1 MAMPKNEIIERRTI
15 MITVKQ
21 NMDFYDIRKSAW
33 GQAVEV
39 LDEIYKAGL
48 QNALMEYLEDIFNE
62 GVDIV
67 ELNDLLSYDWAW
79 VYSQIGMPSDVA
91 ERLADEENADV
102 E

>member
-1 MAMPKNEIIERRTI
+1 

-21 NMDFYDIRKSAW
+21 EMDFDDIRKSAW

-39 LDEIYKAGL
+39 LDEIYKAGM
-48 QNALMEYLEDIFNE
+48 QNELMEYLEDIFND

-67 ELNDLLSYDWAW
+67 ELNDLLSYDWEW
-79 VYSQIGMPSDVA
+79 VYSQIGMPSEA
-91 ERLADEENADV
+91 TERLADEENADV

>member
-1 MAMPKNEIIERRTI
+1 

-21 NMDFYDIRKSAW
+21 EMGFNDIRKSAW

-39 LDEIYKAGL
+39 LDEIYKAGM
-48 QNALMEYLEDIFNE
+48 QNELMEYLEDIFND

-67 ELNDLLSYDWAW
+67 ELNDLLSYDWEW
-79 VYSQIGMPSDVA
+79 VYSQIGMPSEA
-91 ERLADEENADV
+91 TERLADEENADV

>member
-1 MAMPKNEIIERRTI
+1 

-21 NMDFYDIRKSAW
+21 EMNFDDIRKSAW

-39 LDEIYKAGL
+39 LDEIYKAGM
-48 QNALMEYLEDIFNE
+48 QNELMAYLEDIFNE

-67 ELNDLLSYDWAW
+67 ELNDLLAYDWEW
-79 VYSQIGMPSDVA
+79 VYSQIGMPSEVT
-91 ERLADEENADV
+91 ELLAAEENEDV

>member
-1 MAMPKNEIIERRTI
+1 

-21 NMDFYDIRKSAW
+21 EMDFEDIRKGAW

-39 LDEIYKAGL
+39 LDEIYKEGM
-48 QNALMEYLEDIFNE
+48 QNEFMEYLEEIFNE

-67 ELNDLLSYDWAW
+67 ELNDLLSYDWEW
-79 VYSQIGMPSDVA
+79 VYSQIGMPSEA
-91 ERLADEENADV
+91 TERLADEENEGV

>member
-1 MAMPKNEIIERRTI
+1 

-21 NMDFYDIRKSAW
+21 EMEFDDIRKSAW

-39 LDEIYKAGL
+39 LDEIYKAGM
-48 QNALMEYLEDIFNE
+48 QNELMEYLEDIFND

-67 ELNDLLSYDWAW
+67 ELNDLLAYDWEW
-79 VYSQIGMPSDVA
+79 VYSQIGMPLDA
-91 ERLADEENADV
+91 WNALADEENADV